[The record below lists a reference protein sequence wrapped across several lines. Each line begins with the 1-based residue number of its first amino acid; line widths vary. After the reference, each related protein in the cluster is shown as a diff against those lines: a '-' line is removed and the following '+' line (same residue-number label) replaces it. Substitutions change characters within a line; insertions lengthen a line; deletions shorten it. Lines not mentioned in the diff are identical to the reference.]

1 MMSRN
6 SWILLAIGG
15 SAGLL
20 LGAFAFQYLGGLAPC
35 KMCIWQ
41 RWPHGLAIVIG
52 LIAWRAGIFAWLGGL
67 VVAVGAGIGF
77 YHAGVET
84 GLFSGPDSCTSG
96 PIGNQSA
103 EELLASIL
111 NTPLVRCDEIAWSL
125 FGISM
130 AGWNAVLSVVLV
142 VFWIKAAVAK
152 A

>member
-1 MMSRN
+1 MSRN
-6 SWILLAIGG
+6 SWLLLAIGG

-67 VVAVGAGIGF
+67 VVAVGAAIGF

>member
-1 MMSRN
+1 MSRN

-142 VFWIKAAVAK
+142 VFWIKAAIAK

>member
-142 VFWIKAAVAK
+142 VFWIKAAIAK

>member
-1 MMSRN
+1 MTRN
-6 SWILLAIGG
+6 SWLLLATGG

-142 VFWIKAAVAK
+142 VFWIKAAIAK